1 MIHTNE
7 PELDTCDHA
16 SGTILARGALT
27 SGGSMHQGTT
37 GRTRPVIDRRNN
49 KAVREIAK
57 LRARR
62 AARLAAESA
71 AGRRRMVVTGVCAL
85 ATVALG
91 IVIAATSIAWA
102 WIAIPAAALVTS
114 LATSRVA
121 AVRSQRASERE
132 LELLTKLR
140 GDVRGAG
147 RATAAAPADPQAS
160 SSSSEEFSEVVE
172 ASESETGSVPSLV
185 FNVEVPEV
193 VEVADTPARAWTVA
207 PIPAPTYASRERVR
221 GRIVH
226 ADTDLRGIPRIAAAV
241 PARPIAQTA
250 QVGARSTAEVVA
262 DQAVALDLDA
272 VLDARRAQ

>member
-71 AGRRRMVVTGVCAL
+71 AGRRRMVITGVCAL

-102 WIAIPAAALVTS
+102 WIAIPAAALVAS

-140 GDVRGAG
+140 GDVRGSG
-147 RATAAAPADPQAS
+147 RATAAAPAEQAPVA
-160 SSSSEEFSEVVE
+160 EETVEAAVE
-172 ASESETGSVPSLV
+172 ASEPQTGSVPSLV

>member
-85 ATVALG
+85 ATVILG
-91 IVIAATSIAWA
+91 IIVAATSIAWA
-102 WIAIPAAALVTS
+102 WIAIPAAALVAS

-160 SSSSEEFSEVVE
+160 SSSSEEVSEVVE

>member
-85 ATVALG
+85 ATVVLG
-91 IVIAATSIAWA
+91 IVIAATSIAWV
-102 WIAIPAAALVTS
+102 WIAIPAAALVAS

-121 AVRSQRASERE
+121 AMRSQRASERE
-132 LELLTKLR
+132 FELLTKLR

-147 RATAAAPADPQAS
+147 RPTAAAPADTQAS
-160 SSSSEEFSEVVE
+160 SSTSEEVSEVVE
-172 ASESETGSVPSLV
+172 ATEPQTGSVPSLV

-226 ADTDLRGIPRIAAAV
+226 ADTDLRGIPRITAAV

>member
-85 ATVALG
+85 ATVILG
-91 IVIAATSIAWA
+91 IIVAATSIAWA
-102 WIAIPAAALVTS
+102 WIAIPAAALVAS

-121 AVRSQRASERE
+121 AVHSQRTSERE

-147 RATAAAPADPQAS
+147 RATAAAPAEPQAS
-160 SSSSEEFSEVVE
+160 SSSSEEVSEVVE
-172 ASESETGSVPSLV
+172 ASEPETGSVPSLV

-262 DQAVALDLDA
+262 DQVVALDLDA

>member
-1 MIHTNE
+1 MIHTNG

-91 IVIAATSIAWA
+91 IVIAAASIAWA
-102 WIAIPAAALVTS
+102 WIAIPAAALVAS

-147 RATAAAPADPQAS
+147 RATAAAPAEPQAS
-160 SSSSEEFSEVVE
+160 SSSSEEVSEVVE
-172 ASESETGSVPSLV
+172 ASEPETGSVPSLV

-262 DQAVALDLDA
+262 DQVVALDLDA